1 MENLYLKYGDKRQC
15 NGCGA
20 CQYICPVNAI
30 KMVKDEEGFEY
41 PHIDESKCI
50 HCDKCK
56 KYCSNFNQH
65 TSKSITY
72 RGINKNT
79 DDLAISS
86 SGGIFL
92 AFAKKII
99 EQNGVVFGVK
109 YDKKLKVIHDYAE
122 TLEGIKEFCGSKY
135 VRSDIQN
142 SYRQVKQFL
151 QEGRKVLFT
160 GTSCQVQGLN
170 VFLKQEYD
178 NLVTMDI
185 ICHANPSPKVFELYV
200 EEIQKSRNKTIK
212 NIAFRSKA
220 EGWRN
225 QNPVIEYTDGS
236 KEIEKTFM
244 KAFLKECINRPSCYS
259 CPFASQ
265 SRISDIT
272 IGDFWG
278 VEKIEPELNEKLG
291 ISIFMVNTEKAQKE
305 LKQIEDTIDLK
316 RVDFDQIKGYNHFN
330 NVPESLKRK
339 KFFQKM
345 NKGVNILDLMKKV
358 NHDTIT
364 YRIIN
369 KIRNTIRKKVKK

>member
-1 MENLYLKYGDKRQC
+1 MENVYLKYGDKREC

-30 KMVKDEEGFEY
+30 EMIKDEEGFEY

-56 KYCSNFNQH
+56 KYCSNFN
-65 TSKSITY
+65 KSTLKSVTY
-72 RGINKNT
+72 RGINKNR

-109 YDKKLKVIHDYAE
+109 YDKQLKVIHDYAE

-135 VRSDIQN
+135 VRSDIKN
-142 SYRQVKQFL
+142 SYQQVKKFL
-151 QEGRKVLFT
+151 EEGRKVLFT

-170 VFLKQEYD
+170 VFLKKEYD
-178 NLVTMDI
+178 NLLTMDI
-185 ICHANPSPKVFELYV
+185 ICHANPSPKAFELYV
-200 EEIQKSRNKTIK
+200 EEIQKSRNKKVK
-212 NIAFRSKA
+212 NISFRSKQ

-244 KAFLKECINRPSCYS
+244 TAFIKEIINRPSCYS
-259 CPFASQ
+259 CPFASE
-265 SRISDIT
+265 SRVSDIT

-278 VEKIEPELNEKLG
+278 VEKVEPELDESLG
-291 ISIFMVNTEKAQKE
+291 ISIFLVNSQKAE
-305 LKQIEDTIDLK
+305 NALKQIENEIDLK
-316 RVDFDQIKGYNHFN
+316 RVDFTKVKGYNHFS
-330 NVPESLKRK
+330 NVQESLKRK
-339 KFFQKM
+339 TFFQKM
-345 NKGVNILDLMKKV
+345 NKGESVLILMKKL

-369 KIRNTIRKKVKK
+369 KIRNTIRRKI